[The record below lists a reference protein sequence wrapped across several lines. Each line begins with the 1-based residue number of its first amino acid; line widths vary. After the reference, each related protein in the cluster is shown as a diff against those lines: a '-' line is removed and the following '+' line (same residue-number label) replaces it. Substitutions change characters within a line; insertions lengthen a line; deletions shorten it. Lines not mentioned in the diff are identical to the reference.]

1 MDIVT
6 LVLFLLFMPALYF
19 FVLNLGSGSLEGCPD
34 CGEENPND
42 AEECETC
49 GFNSRRPSDS
59 KVPLVL
65 HWADNT
71 KIFKDQGY
79 AFRVTFLNKCDDI
92 EKKIIAEYFQR
103 CFGEDLPESSV
114 NASIS

>member
-6 LVLFLLFMPALYF
+6 LVLFLLFMPALNF

-49 GFNSRRPSDS
+49 GRPRLSE
-59 KVPLVL
+59 
-65 HWADNT
+65 
-71 KIFKDQGY
+71 IFSENY
-79 AFRVTFLNKCDDI
+79 WTLAFGAGCCILAMLAWVFT
-92 EKKIIAEYFQR
+92 
-103 CFGEDLPESSV
+103 
-114 NASIS
+114 NA